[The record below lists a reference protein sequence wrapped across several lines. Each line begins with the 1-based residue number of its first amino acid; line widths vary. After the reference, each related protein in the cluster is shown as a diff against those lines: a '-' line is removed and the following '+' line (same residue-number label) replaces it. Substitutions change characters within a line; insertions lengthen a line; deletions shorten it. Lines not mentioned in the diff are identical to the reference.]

1 MLSSE
6 HLKGM
11 SEEEQEELHEKIN
24 KMTPEELKKFRNSM
38 DPDSM
43 GFAGEEAI

>member
-1 MLSSE
+1 MLTSE
-6 HLKGM
+6 HTKNM
-11 SEEEQEELHEKIN
+11 SEEEKKELQDKIN
-24 KMTPEELKKFRNSM
+24 KMSPDELKKFRNNM